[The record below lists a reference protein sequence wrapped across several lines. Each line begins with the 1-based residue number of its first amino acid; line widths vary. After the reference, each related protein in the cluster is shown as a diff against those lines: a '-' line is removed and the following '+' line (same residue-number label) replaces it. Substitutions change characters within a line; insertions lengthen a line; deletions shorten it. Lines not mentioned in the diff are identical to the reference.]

1 MLSIWGHK
9 IPINRVCDFI
19 IVTVFAAVAAVVAA
33 CFLALIIDIINYF
46 NHRKEHN
53 S

>member
-1 MLSIWGHK
+1 MMTLWGHK

-33 CFLALIIDIINYF
+33 CVLAMMVDIINYIQ
-46 NHRKEHN
+46 HRKEKKR
-53 S
+53 